1 MGQFIQF
8 GQSASSVSI
17 SRVDIAVGYTGY
29 CIPLDNNTLA
39 KNIVYVRG
47 FGNLE
52 LDSQSMVEF
61 RLEPQLYYFFLVAR
75 LNCDQYGQVASDD
88 ITVEYIRMTEKQ
100 YFRFLGLRRAN
111 PNANAIMLQKEKRTN
126 QEGKDVSSVD
136 YTPATLQYSD
146 AIRQRIQL
154 LTAKP
159 EVIQGLYTQVDAVTS
174 KTADAYRAY
183 LSSLAG
189 GVSPAQGLPTPP
201 PQQQLGPMP
210 TVPPTPP
217 AYGGYQAAPGL
228 PQQTYQAPPAQAAA
242 PVPHP
247 APAPAPVPP
256 AASYPASGYA
266 STPTSTPPQAQ
277 APGLPQDA
285 PGLAPGMP
293 ITPPPMDP
301 FAGNSFGGGEDFP
314 EDFGGSSF

>member
-1 MGQFIQF
+1 MGQFIPF

-189 GVSPAQGLPTPP
+189 GVSQAPGLPTPP

-266 STPTSTPPQAQ
+266 SAPTAPQAQ

>member
-189 GVSPAQGLPTPP
+189 GVSQAPGLPTPP

-266 STPTSTPPQAQ
+266 SAPTAPQAQ
-277 APGLPQDA
+277 APGLPQAA

>member
-111 PNANAIMLQKEKRTN
+111 PTANAIMLQKEKRTN

-189 GVSPAQGLPTPP
+189 GVSPAPGLPTPP

-228 PQQTYQAPPAQAAA
+228 PQQTYPAPPAQAVA

-256 AASYPASGYA
+256 AASYPASGYTSA
-266 STPTSTPPQAQ
+266 PTAPQAP

-314 EDFGGSSF
+314 EDFGGSKF

>member
-29 CIPLDNNTLA
+29 SIPLDNNTLA

-266 STPTSTPPQAQ
+266 SAPTAPQAQ

-285 PGLAPGMP
+285 SGLAPGMP

>member
-189 GVSPAQGLPTPP
+189 GVSQAPGLPTPP

-247 APAPAPVPP
+247 VPAPAPVPP

-266 STPTSTPPQAQ
+266 SAPTPPQAQ

>member
-266 STPTSTPPQAQ
+266 SAPTPPQAQ

-301 FAGNSFGGGEDFP
+301 FAGNSFGGGADFP

>member
-159 EVIQGLYTQVDAVTS
+159 EVIRGLYTQVDAVTS

-189 GVSPAQGLPTPP
+189 GVSQAPGLPTPP

-228 PQQTYQAPPAQAAA
+228 PQ
-242 PVPHP
+242 
-247 APAPAPVPP
+247 
-256 AASYPASGYA
+256 
-266 STPTSTPPQAQ
+266 
-277 APGLPQDA
+277 DA

-293 ITPPPMDP
+293 ITPPPMGP